1 MKKGFTLVEV
11 IIAIS
16 IFVFVT
22 TVASN
27 ILINFSILEKKTN
40 IQNVIYE
47 DIRIIITQL
56 SNLIESG
63 TIDYEEYY
71 SMNVIQ
77 NNNDTKYYG
86 LYNGIYSSRFHS
98 PGLSGEDLGTIC
110 SNEDCSFILPAT
122 IDTPTG
128 QNPFDAIDEASAFCD
143 ETISESPVNCDDGLN
158 NVSELYLIDKTGSKK
173 TIIGRK
179 LIAKLEPADPAPE
192 PTDHYAL
199 AILEMAGKDYDQNG
213 IVDLFS
219 CTKDFNCEAD
229 VSVLEKYP
237 FVDEGNYYNIK
248 LAKQGDLEVVFDID
262 TSQFIPISPL
272 RINITDLSFTINPI
286 ENPYLAYNERD
297 KLYHPSV
304 AISITVDLSEQE
316 ALNYPGKFEPITF
329 KTTISAGVVGEIVSY
344 PPVKDF
350 YQEDESSWIN
360 DVFSND

>member
-1 MKKGFTLVEV
+1 MLLIIYWATYEGVAYANTLE
-11 IIAIS
+11 
-16 IFVFVT
+16 
-22 TVASN
+22 
-27 ILINFSILEKKTN
+27 
-40 IQNVIYE
+40 
-47 DIRIIITQL
+47 
-56 SNLIESG
+56 
-63 TIDYEEYY
+63 
-71 SMNVIQ
+71 
-77 NNNDTKYYG
+77 
-86 LYNGIYSSRFHS
+86 
-98 PGLSGEDLGTIC
+98 
-110 SNEDCSFILPAT
+110 LPPP
-122 IDTPTG
+122 D
-128 QNPFDAIDEASAFCD
+128 
-143 ETISESPVNCDDGLN
+143 
-158 NVSELYLIDKTGSKK
+158 
-173 TIIGRK
+173 
-179 LIAKLEPADPAPE
+179 LEPGPE
-192 PTDHYAL
+192 PDEPDEPQPEPEPVPEPDVPDEPQPQPEPADHYAL

-219 CTKDFNCEAD
+219 CTKDFNCEAY

-237 FVDEGNYYNIK
+237 FVDENNYYNIK
-248 LAKQGDLEVVFDID
+248 LAKQSDLEVVFDIG

-297 KLYHPSV
+297 TLYHPSV